1 MTEQEVNQVSQT
13 LTNVYIALQ
22 NMNMPM
28 TENNLEMMNVA
39 QKNVKGLIGFLQEKE
54 NEIKKNEIDTAV
66 DCANKAIESAN
77 KACK

>member
-1 MTEQEVNQVSQT
+1 MLKGEKNKLMDKSEINQLKQT

-54 NEIKKNEIDTAV
+54 NEMKNDKKV
-66 DCANKAIESAN
+66 DNKN
-77 KACK
+77 K

>member
-1 MTEQEVNQVSQT
+1 MDKSEINQLKQT

-54 NEIKKNEIDTAV
+54 NEMKNDKKV
-66 DCANKAIESAN
+66 DNKN
-77 KACK
+77 K